1 MKYNVHIYAVVR
13 LKVENI
19 EADTHRD
26 AICSALESVDFY
38 REFEGKR
45 TEYAEDITS
54 YVVDEVGD
62 ESYEHTRTYL
72 DADHLE
78 LNKLDQEWGVE
89 ILAPDSNEEKT

>member
-13 LKVENI
+13 LKVEGI

-26 AICSALESVDFY
+26 AIRSALASVDLD
-38 REFEGKR
+38 REFQGER

-62 ESYEHTRTYL
+62 ENYEHTRTYL
-72 DADHLE
+72 DAAHFE
-78 LNKLDQEWGVE
+78 LDKLDQERGVE
-89 ILAPDSNEEKT
+89 ILDPDSNEEKT